1 MATRADGTVI
11 IDITANPKQAINGI
25 NNVEK
30 SVNGLA
36 SAAKKL
42 TGILVAAFAVDKIVQ
57 FGKEAIEL
65 GSDVAEVQ
73 NVVDVAFGDMSYM
86 VEDFADKAI
95 TSFGMSELAAK
106 RTASTYMAMAS
117 NMGVTQQQAAEM
129 AITLAGLT
137 GDVASFYN
145 ISQELADIKLRSVFT
160 GETETLKDLGIVM
173 TQANLEAYALANGIN
188 RSFQSMSQSE
198 QLILRYNYVLDQ
210 LSLASGDFVRTQ
222 DSWANQTR
230 ILSMQWQEFMSII
243 GQALIQVL
251 LPVVQ
256 TLNRIVSALIDIANA
271 FNAAVSAIFG
281 GATTQIQQTQAAVSG
296 VSSGID
302 EAVDNQNALT
312 DATKETNKEQKKS
325 LATFDE
331 INTLSS
337 GTSGSGSGSGGAG
350 AGSVGLST
358 FTPITSD
365 NIVESGAESKILDLI
380 DRIRDAFRPFEDSFN
395 SAFQNISAGLS
406 RLFSVFQKI
415 WNDIRSLGSPL
426 YDWFANEFTD
436 YLNQFITTVGV
447 IVGGL
452 LDSVAMVLSDLWNVL
467 LFPALQQFIMAILP
481 ALTEWAT
488 QFLITVELLFVE
500 VKALFDQIWQD
511 AFVPFLDLL
520 ADVWTGLWE
529 GWLNVWNEYG
539 EEIFSK
545 IREAISNT
553 FDTLQNIWETIAA
566 PIWQTFMDTL
576 DELWNEHFQPLWEN
590 MVEFAT
596 LLGELALTIYNNF
609 ILPIVNW
616 FVDTF
621 GPGISGAI
629 STVIEVL
636 GEFIWSAVD
645 VANGIVEAMN
655 GVLSFLIDV
664 FEGDWDSAWQRISD
678 GFKGIWN
685 GIVGALEGAI
695 NLIICGVN
703 WLISQLNKVSFSI
716 PDWVPAIG
724 GKSFG
729 FNIPKISEVSIP
741 RLAQGAVIPPNR
753 EFMAVLGDQT
763 RGNNIE
769 APEDLIRRIVRE
781 ESGGMTVELLQQIL
795 AAIQAG
801 QVIKVNETVLG
812 RTSAKAINKITRSSG
827 KSVLLY

>member
-1 MATRADGTVI
+1 MAAADGSII
-11 IDITANPKQAINGI
+11 IDVRANTQQATSALT
-25 NNVEK
+25 K
-30 SVNGLA
+30 LA
-36 SAAKKL
+36 KLAA
-42 TGILVAAFAVDKIVQ
+42 TAFAVDKIIDFSKQ
-57 FGKEAIEL
+57 AIQL

-73 NVVDVAFGDMSYM
+73 NVVDVAFGDMSSA
-86 VEDFADKAI
+86 VDEFAQNAI
-95 TSFGMSELAAK
+95 TNFGMSELAAK

-117 NMGVTQQQAAEM
+117 NMGLSQDQAAEM
-129 AITLAGLT
+129 SLTLTGLT

-145 ISQELADIKLRSVFT
+145 ISQELADIKLKSVFT

-173 TQANLEAYALANGIN
+173 TQANLEAYALSQGI
-188 RSFQSMSQSE
+188 SKSISEMSQAE
-198 QLILRYNYVLDQ
+198 LVTLRYNFVLDQ
-210 LSLASGDFVRTQ
+210 LSLASGDFIRTQ

-251 LPVVQ
+251 LPVIRV
-256 TLNRIVSALIDIANA
+256 LNQIVSSLIDIANA
-271 FNAAVSAIFG
+271 FNAAISAIFG
-281 GATTQIQQTQAAVSG
+281 GATTQIQQTQAAVG
-296 VSSGID
+296 DVSAGID

-312 DATKETNKEQKKS
+312 DATKETNKEQQKS

-337 GTSGSGSGSGGAG
+337 GTGGAGGSGGAG
-350 AGSVGLST
+350 AGGVGLSQ
-358 FTPITSD
+358 FTPITSE
-365 NIVESGAESKILDLI
+365 NIVESGAENKILDLI
-380 DRIRDAFRPFEDSFN
+380 ERLKNAFQPFEDSFN
-395 SAFQNISAGLS
+395 RAFANISAGAN
-406 RLFSVFQKI
+406 RLFGVFRDI

-426 YDWFANEFTD
+426 YDWFTNEFTTF
-436 YLNQFITTVGV
+436 LNQFILTVGT

-452 LDSVAMVLSDLWNVL
+452 LDSVAMVLSDLWNRL
-467 LFPALQQFIMAILP
+467 LFPALQQFITAILP
-481 ALTEWAT
+481 ALTEWST
-488 QFLITVELLFVE
+488 QFLMTVELLFVE

-520 ADVWTGLWE
+520 ADIWTGLWE

-590 MVEFAT
+590 IVEFVT

-621 GPGISGAI
+621 GPGIAGAV

-636 GEFIWSAVD
+636 GGFVGIAVD
-645 VANGIVEAMN
+645 VANGVLEALN
-655 GVLSFLIDV
+655 GVLNFLIGV
-664 FEGDWDSAWQRISD
+664 FSGDWERAWDGISQF
-678 GFKGIWN
+678 FKGVWN

-695 NLIICGVN
+695 NLIIRGVN

-741 RLAQGAVIPPNR
+741 RLAQGAVIPPNS
-753 EFMAVLGDQT
+753 EFLAVLGDQKQGT
-763 RGNNIE
+763 NIE
-769 APEDLIRRIVRE
+769 APLDTIKRALMEAMRE
-781 ESGGMTVELLQQIL
+781 AGGDNGGVQQINLVVDGRVL
-795 AAIQAG
+795 AQVVVPQINRMTQQAG
-801 QVIKVNETVLG
+801 KP
-812 RTSAKAINKITRSSG
+812 
-827 KSVLLY
+827 VLLV

>member
-1 MATRADGTVI
+1 MAAADGSII
-11 IDITANPKQAINGI
+11 IDVRANTQQATSALT
-25 NNVEK
+25 K
-30 SVNGLA
+30 LA
-36 SAAKKL
+36 KLAA
-42 TGILVAAFAVDKIVQ
+42 TAFAVDKIIDFSKQ
-57 FGKEAIEL
+57 AIQL

-73 NVVDVAFGDMSYM
+73 NVVDVAFGDMSSA
-86 VEDFADKAI
+86 VDEFAQNAI
-95 TSFGMSELAAK
+95 TNFGMSELAAK

-117 NMGVTQQQAAEM
+117 NMGLSKADAAEM
-129 AITLAGLT
+129 SLTLTGLT

-145 ISQELADIKLRSVFT
+145 ISQELADIKLKSVFT

-173 TQANLEAYALANGIN
+173 TQANLEAFALSQGITK
-188 RSFQSMSQSE
+188 SISAMSQAE
-198 QLILRYNYVLDQ
+198 LVTLRYNFVLDQ
-210 LSLASGDFVRTQ
+210 LSLASGDFIRTQ

-230 ILSMQWQEFMSII
+230 ILSMQWEQFMSII

-256 TLNRIVSALIDIANA
+256 VLNRIVAALIDMANA
-271 FNAAVSAIFG
+271 FNAAITAIFG
-281 GATTQIQQTQAAVSG
+281 GANTEITQTQDNVGG

-312 DATKETNKEQKKS
+312 DATKETNKEQQKS

-331 INTLSS
+331 INTLTS
-337 GTSGSGSGSGGAG
+337 GTGGAGGSGGAG
-350 AGSVGLST
+350 AGEVGLSQ
-358 FTPITSD
+358 FTPITSE
-365 NIVESGAESKILDLI
+365 NIVESGAENKILDLI
-380 DRIRDAFRPFEDSFN
+380 ERLKNAFQPFEDSFN
-395 SAFQNISAGLS
+395 RAFANISAGAN
-406 RLFSVFQKI
+406 RLFDVFRAI

-426 YDWFANEFTD
+426 YDWFTNEFTAF
-436 YLNQFITTVGV
+436 LNQFILTVGT

-452 LDSVAMVLSDLWNVL
+452 LDSVAMVLSDLWNHL
-467 LFPALQQFIMAILP
+467 LFPALQQFITAILP

-488 QFLITVELLFVE
+488 QFLMTVELLFVE

-520 ADVWTGLWE
+520 ADIWTGLWE

-545 IREAISNT
+545 ILEAISKT

-590 MVEFAT
+590 IVEFVT

-621 GPGISGAI
+621 GPGIAGAV

-636 GEFIWSAVD
+636 GGFVGIAVD
-645 VANGIVEAMN
+645 VANGVLEALN
-655 GVLSFLIDV
+655 GVLNFLIGV
-664 FEGDWDSAWQRISD
+664 FSGDWERAWDGISQV
-678 GFKGIWN
+678 FKGVWN

-695 NLIICGVN
+695 NLIIRGVN

-781 ESGGMTVELLQQIL
+781 ESGGMNTELLQQIL

>member
-11 IDITANPKQAINGI
+11 IDITADPKQAINGI
-25 NNVEK
+25 NNVKK

-86 VEDFADKAI
+86 VEDFADRAI

-251 LPVVQ
+251 LPVIRV
-256 TLNRIVSALIDIANA
+256 LNQIVSSLIDIANA
-271 FNAAVSAIFG
+271 FNVAISAIFG
-281 GATTQIQQTQAAVSG
+281 GATTQIQQTQSAVG
-296 VSSGID
+296 DVSSGID

-312 DATKETNKEQKKS
+312 DATKETNKEQQKS

-337 GTSGSGSGSGGAG
+337 GTGGAG
-350 AGSVGLST
+350 SSGSAGAGGVGLSQ
-358 FTPITSD
+358 FTPITSE
-365 NIVESGAESKILDLI
+365 NIVESGAENKILDLI
-380 DRIRDAFRPFEDSFN
+380 ERLKNAFQPFEDSFN
-395 SAFQNISAGLS
+395 RAFANISAGAN
-406 RLFSVFQKI
+406 RLFDVFRDI

-426 YDWFANEFTD
+426 YDWFTNEFTAF
-436 YLNQFITTVGV
+436 LNQFILTVGT

-452 LDSVAMVLSDLWNVL
+452 LDSVAMVLSDLWNRL
-467 LFPALQQFIMAILP
+467 LFPALQQFITAILP
-481 ALTEWAT
+481 ALTEWST
-488 QFLITVELLFVE
+488 QFLMTVELLFVE

-520 ADVWTGLWE
+520 ADIWTGLWE

-545 IREAISNT
+545 IREAISST

-590 MVEFAT
+590 IVEFAT

-621 GPGISGAI
+621 GPGIAGTV

-636 GEFIWSAVD
+636 GGFVGIAVD
-645 VANGIVEAMN
+645 VANGVLEALN
-655 GVLSFLIDV
+655 GVLNFLIGV
-664 FEGDWDSAWQRISD
+664 FSGDWERAWD
-678 GFKGIWN
+678 GIGQVFTGAWN

-695 NLIICGVN
+695 NLIIRGVN

-741 RLAQGAVIPPNR
+741 RLATGSVIPPNR
-753 EFMAVLGDQT
+753 EFLAVLGDNKQET
-763 RGNNIE
+763 EVVSPLSTMKQAMLE
-769 APEDLIRRIVRE
+769 AMR
-781 ESGGMTVELLQQIL
+781 ESGISGGTITVVVNLDGKEVARNSVKHINNMTR
-795 AAIQAG
+795 QAG
-801 QVIKVNETVLG
+801 
-812 RTSAKAINKITRSSG
+812 RP
-827 KSVLLY
+827 VLLI

>member
-11 IDITANPKQAINGI
+11 IDITADPKQAINGI

-129 AITLAGLT
+129 SITLAGLT

-210 LSLASGDFVRTQ
+210 LSLASGDFARTQ

-251 LPVVQ
+251 LPVIRV
-256 TLNRIVSALIDIANA
+256 LNQIVSSLIDIANA
-271 FNAAVSAIFG
+271 FNAAISAIFG
-281 GATTQIQQTQAAVSG
+281 GATTQIQQTQASVGDVSA
-296 VSSGID
+296 GID

-312 DATKETNKEQKKS
+312 DATKETNKEQQKS

-337 GTSGSGSGSGGAG
+337 GAGGGSGTGG
-350 AGSVGLST
+350 VGLSQ
-358 FTPITSD
+358 FTPITSE
-365 NIVESGAESKILDLI
+365 NIVESGAENKILDFIERLKN
-380 DRIRDAFRPFEDSFN
+380 AFQPFEDSFN
-395 SAFQNISAGLS
+395 RAFENISAGS
-406 RLFSVFQKI
+406 NRLFGVFRDI

-426 YDWFANEFTD
+426 YDWVTNEFTAFLD
-436 YLNQFITTVGV
+436 QFILTVGT

-452 LDSVAMVLSDLWNVL
+452 LDSVAMVLSDLWNHL
-467 LFPALQQFIMAILP
+467 LFPALQQFITAILP

-488 QFLITVELLFVE
+488 QFLMTVELLFVE

-520 ADVWTGLWE
+520 ADIWTGLWE

-566 PIWQTFMDTL
+566 PIWQTFMGTL

-590 MVEFAT
+590 MVEFVT

-621 GPGISGAI
+621 GPGIAGAV

-636 GEFIWSAVD
+636 GGFLGTAVD
-645 VANGIVEAMN
+645 VVN
-655 GVLSFLIDV
+655 GVLAALNGVLGFLVDV
-664 FEGDWDSAWQRISD
+664 FEGDWNSAWQRISN

-685 GIVGALEGAI
+685 GIVGTLEGAI

-781 ESGGMTVELLQQIL
+781 ESGGMTTELLQQIL

>member
-1 MATRADGTVI
+1 MATRADGSVI
-11 IDITANPKQAINGI
+11 IDITADPQQAINGI
-25 NNVEK
+25 NRVDK

-36 SAAKKL
+36 NTAKKL
-42 TGILVAAFAVDKIVQ
+42 AGIFAAAFAVDKIIQ
-57 FGKEAIEL
+57 FGKQAIEL

-73 NVVDVAFGDMSYM
+73 NVVDVAFGDMAYM
-86 VEDFADKAI
+86 VEDFADTAI

-230 ILSMQWQEFMSII
+230 ILSMRWQEFMSII

-251 LPVVQ
+251 LPVIRV
-256 TLNRIVSALIDIANA
+256 LNQIVSSLIDIANA
-271 FNAAVSAIFG
+271 FNAAISAIFG
-281 GATTQIQQTQAAVSG
+281 GATTQVQQTQAAVSG

-312 DATKETNKEQKKS
+312 DATKETNKEQQKS

-337 GTSGSGSGSGGAG
+337 GAGGAGGSGGAG
-350 AGSVGLST
+350 AGGVGLSQ
-358 FTPITSD
+358 FTPITSE
-365 NIVESGAESKILDLI
+365 NIVESGAENKILDLI
-380 DRIRDAFRPFEDSFN
+380 ERLKNAFQPFEDSFN
-395 SAFQNISAGLS
+395 RAFSNISAGAN
-406 RLFSVFQKI
+406 RLFDVFRDI

-426 YDWFANEFTD
+426 YDWFTNEFTAF
-436 YLNQFITTVGV
+436 LNQFILTVGT

-452 LDSVAMVLSDLWNVL
+452 LDSVAMVLSDLWNHL
-467 LFPALQQFIMAILP
+467 LFPALQQFITAILP

-488 QFLITVELLFVE
+488 QFLMTVELLFVE

-520 ADVWTGLWE
+520 EDIWTGLWE

-590 MVEFAT
+590 MVEFVT
-596 LLGELALTIYNNF
+596 LLGALALTIYNNF

-621 GPGISGAI
+621 GPVIAGAV

-636 GEFIWSAVD
+636 GGFVGTAVD
-645 VANGIVEAMN
+645 VANGVLEALN
-655 GVLSFLIDV
+655 GVLKFLIDV
-664 FEGDWDSAWQRISD
+664 FEGDWGSAWQRISD

-695 NLIICGVN
+695 NLIIRGVN

-781 ESGGMTVELLQQIL
+781 ESGGMTTELLQQIL

>member
-11 IDITANPKQAINGI
+11 IDITADPKQAIHGI
-25 NNVEK
+25 NSVEK
-30 SVNGLA
+30 SVNGLT

-42 TGILVAAFAVDKIVQ
+42 TGILAAAFAVDKIVQ

-86 VEDFADKAI
+86 VEDFADRAI

-251 LPVVQ
+251 LPVIRV
-256 TLNRIVSALIDIANA
+256 LNQIVSSLIDIANA
-271 FNAAVSAIFG
+271 FNAAISAIFG
-281 GATTQIQQTQAAVSG
+281 GATTQVQQTQAAVSG

-312 DATKETNKEQKKS
+312 DATKETNKEQQKS

-337 GTSGSGSGSGGAG
+337 GAGGAGGSGGAG
-350 AGSVGLST
+350 AGGIGLSQ
-358 FTPITSD
+358 FTPITSE
-365 NIVESGAESKILDLI
+365 NIVESGAENKILDLI
-380 DRIRDAFRPFEDSFN
+380 ERLKNAFQPFEDSFN
-395 SAFQNISAGLS
+395 RAFSNISAGAN
-406 RLFSVFQKI
+406 RLFDVFRDI

-426 YDWFANEFTD
+426 YDWFTNEFTAF
-436 YLNQFITTVGV
+436 LNQFILTVGT

-452 LDSVAMVLSDLWNVL
+452 LDSVAMVLSDLWNHL
-467 LFPALQQFIMAILP
+467 LFPALQQFITAILP

-488 QFLITVELLFVE
+488 QFLMTVELLFVE

-520 ADVWTGLWE
+520 ADIWTGLWE

-590 MVEFAT
+590 MVEFVT

-621 GPGISGAI
+621 GPGIAGAV

-636 GEFIWSAVD
+636 GGFLGTAVD
-645 VANGIVEAMN
+645 VANGVLEAIN
-655 GVLSFLIDV
+655 GVLKFLIDV

-685 GIVGALEGAI
+685 GIVGTLEGAV
-695 NLIICGVN
+695 NLIIRGIN
-703 WLISQLNKVSFSI
+703 WLISQLNKVSFSV

-781 ESGGMTVELLQQIL
+781 ESGGMTTELLQQIL

-812 RTSAKAINKITRSSG
+812 RTSAKAINKLTRSSG

>member
-11 IDITANPKQAINGI
+11 IDITADPKQAINGI

-251 LPVVQ
+251 LPVIRV
-256 TLNRIVSALIDIANA
+256 LNQIVSALIDIANA
-271 FNAAVSAIFG
+271 FNAAISAIFG
-281 GATTQIQQTQAAVSG
+281 GATTQIQQTQAAVGG
-296 VSSGID
+296 VSAGID

-312 DATKETNKEQKKS
+312 DATKETNKEQQKS

-337 GTSGSGSGSGGAG
+337 GAGGAGGSGGAG
-350 AGSVGLST
+350 AGGVGLSQ
-358 FTPITSD
+358 FTPITSE
-365 NIVESGAESKILDLI
+365 NIVESGAENKILDLI
-380 DRIRDAFRPFEDSFN
+380 ERLKNAFQPFEDSFN
-395 SAFQNISAGLS
+395 RAFANISTGAN
-406 RLFSVFQKI
+406 RLVDVFRDI

-426 YDWFANEFTD
+426 YDWFTNEFTAF
-436 YLNQFITTVGV
+436 LNQFILTVGT

-452 LDSVAMVLSDLWNVL
+452 LDSVAMVLSDLWNHL
-467 LFPALQQFIMAILP
+467 LFPALQQFITAILP

-488 QFLITVELLFVE
+488 QFLMTVELLFVE

-520 ADVWTGLWE
+520 ADIWTGLWE

-566 PIWQTFMDTL
+566 PIWKTFMDTL

-590 MVEFAT
+590 MVKFVT

-621 GPGISGAI
+621 GPGIAGAV

-636 GEFIWSAVD
+636 GGFLGTAVD
-645 VANGIVEAMN
+645 VANGVLEALN
-655 GVLSFLIDV
+655 GVLKFLIDV
-664 FEGDWDSAWQRISD
+664 FEGDWESAWESVSNV
-678 GFKGIWN
+678 FSGIWN
-685 GIVGALEGAI
+685 GIIGALESAV
-695 NLIICGVN
+695 NLIVDGINGLIGKINGLIGDGIISAGLEFLGV
-703 WLISQLNKVSFSI
+703 
-716 PDWVPAIG
+716 PG
-724 GKSFG
+724 GK
-729 FNIPKISEVSIP
+729 IPRLSRITLP
-741 RLAQGAVIPPNR
+741 RLAQGSVVPPNR
-753 EFMAVLGDQT
+753 EFLAVLGDNTQET
-763 RGNNIE
+763 EVVSPLSTMKQAFLEAMQEAGN
-769 APEDLIRRIVRE
+769 L
-781 ESGGMTVELLQQIL
+781 GGTQQINLVVDGRTL
-795 AAIQAG
+795 AKVIVPQINRMTDQAG
-801 QVIKVNETVLG
+801 
-812 RTSAKAINKITRSSG
+812 R
-827 KSVLLY
+827 SVLKF

>member
-11 IDITANPKQAINGI
+11 IDITADPKQAINGI

-129 AITLAGLT
+129 SITLAGLT

-251 LPVVQ
+251 LPVIRV
-256 TLNRIVSALIDIANA
+256 LNQIVSSLIDIANA
-271 FNAAVSAIFG
+271 FNAAISAIFG
-281 GATTQIQQTQAAVSG
+281 GATTQVQQTQAAVSG

-312 DATKETNKEQKKS
+312 DATKETNKEQQKS

-337 GTSGSGSGSGGAG
+337 GAGGAGGSGGAG
-350 AGSVGLST
+350 AGGVGLSQ
-358 FTPITSD
+358 FTPITSE
-365 NIVESGAESKILDLI
+365 NIIESGAENKILDLI
-380 DRIRDAFRPFEDSFN
+380 ERLKNAFQPFEDSFN
-395 SAFQNISAGLS
+395 RAFSNISAGAN
-406 RLFSVFQKI
+406 RLFDVFRDI

-426 YDWFANEFTD
+426 YDWFTNEFTAF
-436 YLNQFITTVGV
+436 LNQFILTVGT

-452 LDSVAMVLSDLWNVL
+452 LDSAAMVLSDLWNHL
-467 LFPALQQFIMAILP
+467 LFPALQQFITAILP

-488 QFLITVELLFVE
+488 QFLMTVELLFVE

-520 ADVWTGLWE
+520 ADIWTGLWE

-590 MVEFAT
+590 MVEFVT

-621 GPGISGAI
+621 GPGIAGAV

-636 GEFIWSAVD
+636 GGFLGTAVD
-645 VANGIVEAMN
+645 VANGVLEALN
-655 GVLSFLIDV
+655 GVLKFLIDV
-664 FEGDWDSAWQRISD
+664 FEGDWESAWESVSNV
-678 GFKGIWN
+678 FSGIWN
-685 GIVGALEGAI
+685 GIIGALESAV
-695 NLIICGVN
+695 NLIVDGINGLIGKINGLIGDGIISAGLEFLGV
-703 WLISQLNKVSFSI
+703 
-716 PDWVPAIG
+716 PG
-724 GKSFG
+724 GK
-729 FNIPKISEVSIP
+729 IPRLSRITLP
-741 RLAQGAVIPPNR
+741 RLAQGSVVPPNR
-753 EFMAVLGDQT
+753 EFLAVLGDNTQET
-763 RGNNIE
+763 EVVSPLSTMKQAFLEAMQEAGN
-769 APEDLIRRIVRE
+769 L
-781 ESGGMTVELLQQIL
+781 GGTQQINLVVDGRTL
-795 AAIQAG
+795 AKVIVHQINRMTDQAG
-801 QVIKVNETVLG
+801 
-812 RTSAKAINKITRSSG
+812 R
-827 KSVLLY
+827 SVLKF

>member
-11 IDITANPKQAINGI
+11 IDITADPKQAINGI

-30 SVNGLA
+30 SVNGLT

-42 TGILVAAFAVDKIVQ
+42 TGILAAAFAVDKIVQ
-57 FGKEAIEL
+57 FGKEAIGL

-86 VEDFADKAI
+86 VEDFADRAI

-251 LPVVQ
+251 LPVIRV
-256 TLNRIVSALIDIANA
+256 LNQIVSSLIDIANA
-271 FNAAVSAIFG
+271 FNAAISAIFG
-281 GATTQIQQTQAAVSG
+281 GATTQIQQTQSAVG
-296 VSSGID
+296 DVSTGID

-312 DATKETNKEQKKS
+312 DATKETNKEQQKS

-337 GTSGSGSGSGGAG
+337 GTGGAG
-350 AGSVGLST
+350 SSGSAGAGGVGLSQ
-358 FTPITSD
+358 FTPITSE
-365 NIVESGAESKILDLI
+365 NIVESGAENKILDLI
-380 DRIRDAFRPFEDSFN
+380 ERLKNAFQPFEDSFN
-395 SAFQNISAGLS
+395 RAFANISAGAN
-406 RLFSVFQKI
+406 RLFDVFRDI

-426 YDWFANEFTD
+426 YDWFTNEFTAF
-436 YLNQFITTVGV
+436 LNQFILTVGT

-452 LDSVAMVLSDLWNVL
+452 LDSVAMVLSDLWNRL
-467 LFPALQQFIMAILP
+467 LFPALQQFITAILP
-481 ALTEWAT
+481 ALTEWST
-488 QFLITVELLFVE
+488 QFLMTVELLFVE

-520 ADVWTGLWE
+520 ADIWTGLWE

-545 IREAISNT
+545 IREAISST

-590 MVEFAT
+590 IVEFAT

-621 GPGISGAI
+621 GPGIAGTV

-636 GEFIWSAVD
+636 GGFVGIAVD
-645 VANGIVEAMN
+645 VANGVLEALN
-655 GVLSFLIDV
+655 GVLNFLIGV
-664 FEGDWDSAWQRISD
+664 FSGDWERAWD
-678 GFKGIWN
+678 GIGQVFTGAWN

-695 NLIICGVN
+695 NLIIRGVN

-741 RLAQGAVIPPNR
+741 RLATGSVIPPNR
-753 EFMAVLGDQT
+753 EFLAVLGDNKKETEVVSPLSTMKQAVL
-763 RGNNIE
+763 E
-769 APEDLIRRIVRE
+769 AMR
-781 ESGGMTVELLQQIL
+781 ESGISDGTITVVVNLDGKEVARNSVKHINNMTR
-795 AAIQAG
+795 QAG
-801 QVIKVNETVLG
+801 
-812 RTSAKAINKITRSSG
+812 R
-827 KSVLLY
+827 SVLLI

>member
-11 IDITANPKQAINGI
+11 IDITADPKQAINGI

-145 ISQELADIKLRSVFT
+145 ISQDLADIKLRSVFT

-173 TQANLEAYALANGIN
+173 TQANLEAYALSNGIN

-251 LPVVQ
+251 LPVIRV
-256 TLNRIVSALIDIANA
+256 LNQIVSALIDIANA
-271 FNAAVSAIFG
+271 FNAAISSIFG
-281 GATTQIQQTQAAVSG
+281 GATTQIQQTQAAVGG
-296 VSSGID
+296 VSAGID

-312 DATKETNKEQKKS
+312 DATKETNKEQQKS

-337 GTSGSGSGSGGAG
+337 GAGGAGGSGGSG
-350 AGSVGLST
+350 AGGVGLSQ
-358 FTPITSD
+358 FTPITSE
-365 NIVESGAESKILDLI
+365 NIVESGAENKILDLI
-380 DRIRDAFRPFEDSFN
+380 ERLKNAFQPFENSFN
-395 SAFQNISAGLS
+395 RAFANISAGAN
-406 RLFSVFQKI
+406 RLFDVFRDI

-426 YDWFANEFTD
+426 YDWFTNEFTAF
-436 YLNQFITTVGV
+436 LNQFILTVGT

-452 LDSVAMVLSDLWNVL
+452 LDSVAMVLSDLWNHL
-467 LFPALQQFIMAILP
+467 LFPALQQFITAILP

-488 QFLITVELLFVE
+488 QFLMTVELLFVE

-520 ADVWTGLWE
+520 ADIWTGLWE

-590 MVEFAT
+590 MVEFVT

-621 GPGISGAI
+621 GPGIAGAV

-636 GEFIWSAVD
+636 GGFLGTAVD
-645 VANGIVEAMN
+645 VANGVLEAIN
-655 GVLSFLIDV
+655 GVLKFLIDV

-695 NLIICGVN
+695 NLIIRGVN
-703 WLISQLNKVSFSI
+703 WLISQLNKVSFSV

-781 ESGGMTVELLQQIL
+781 ESGGMNTELLQKIL
-795 AAIQAG
+795 AAIRAG
-801 QVIKVNETVLG
+801 HVIKVNEIILG
-812 RTSAKAINKITRSSG
+812 RTSAKAINKVTRSSG

>member
-11 IDITANPKQAINGI
+11 IDITADPKQAINGI
-25 NNVEK
+25 NN
-30 SVNGLA
+30 LA

-42 TGILVAAFAVDKIVQ
+42 TGILVAAFAVDKIIQ

-86 VEDFADKAI
+86 VEDFADRAI

-251 LPVVQ
+251 LPVIRV
-256 TLNRIVSALIDIANA
+256 LNQIVSSLIDIANA
-271 FNAAVSAIFG
+271 FNAAISAIFG
-281 GATTQIQQTQAAVSG
+281 GATTQVQQTQAAVG
-296 VSSGID
+296 DVSTGID

-312 DATKETNKEQKKS
+312 DATKETNKEQQKS

-331 INTLSS
+331 INTLSF
-337 GTSGSGSGSGGAG
+337 GSGGTGGSGGSG
-350 AGSVGLST
+350 AGGVGLSQ
-358 FTPITSD
+358 FTPITSE
-365 NIVESGAESKILDLI
+365 NIVESGAENKILDLI
-380 DRIRDAFRPFEDSFN
+380 ERLKNAFQPFEDSFN
-395 SAFQNISAGLS
+395 KAFANISAGAN
-406 RLFSVFQKI
+406 RLFVVFRDI

-426 YDWFANEFTD
+426 YDWFTNEFTAF
-436 YLNQFITTVGV
+436 LNQFILTVGT

-452 LDSVAMVLSDLWNVL
+452 LDSVAMVLSDLWNHL
-467 LFPALQQFIMAILP
+467 LFPALQQFITAILP

-488 QFLITVELLFVE
+488 QFLMTVELLFVE

-520 ADVWTGLWE
+520 ADIWTGLWE

-539 EEIFSK
+539 EEIFFK

-553 FDTLQNIWETIAA
+553 FDTLQNIWETIAE
-566 PIWQTFMDTL
+566 PIWQTFMETL

-590 MVEFAT
+590 IVEFVT

-621 GPGISGAI
+621 GPEIAGAV

-636 GEFIWSAVD
+636 GGFVGINVD
-645 VANGIVEAMN
+645 MKN
-655 GVLSFLIDV
+655 GVLEALNGVLNFLIGVFSGDWERAWDGISQV
-664 FEGDWDSAWQRISD
+664 FEGV
-678 GFKGIWN
+678 WN
-685 GIVGALEGAI
+685 GIVDTLEGKI
-695 NLIICGVN
+695 NLIIRGVN

-716 PDWVPAIG
+716 PDWVPAVG

-729 FNIPKISEVSIP
+729 FNIPQISELSLP

-781 ESGGMTVELLQQIL
+781 ESGGMNTELLQQIL

>member
-11 IDITANPKQAINGI
+11 IDITADPKQAINGI
-25 NNVEK
+25 NNVKK

-86 VEDFADKAI
+86 VEDFADRAI

-251 LPVVQ
+251 LPVIRV
-256 TLNRIVSALIDIANA
+256 LNQIVSSLIDIANA
-271 FNAAVSAIFG
+271 FNVAISALFG
-281 GATTQIQQTQAAVSG
+281 GATTQIQQTQSAVG
-296 VSSGID
+296 DVSSGID

-312 DATKETNKEQKKS
+312 DATKETNKEQQKS

-337 GTSGSGSGSGGAG
+337 GTGGAG
-350 AGSVGLST
+350 SSGSAGAGGVGLSQ
-358 FTPITSD
+358 FTPITSE
-365 NIVESGAESKILDLI
+365 NIVESGAENKILDLI
-380 DRIRDAFRPFEDSFN
+380 ERLKNAFQPFEDSFN
-395 SAFQNISAGLS
+395 RAFANISAGAN
-406 RLFSVFQKI
+406 RLFDVFRDI

-426 YDWFANEFTD
+426 YDWFTNEFTAF
-436 YLNQFITTVGV
+436 LNQFILTVGT

-452 LDSVAMVLSDLWNVL
+452 LDSVAMVLSDLWNRL
-467 LFPALQQFIMAILP
+467 LFPALQQFITAILP
-481 ALTEWAT
+481 ALTEWST
-488 QFLITVELLFVE
+488 QFLMTVELLFVE

-520 ADVWTGLWE
+520 ADIWTGLWE

-545 IREAISNT
+545 IREAISST

-590 MVEFAT
+590 IVEFAT

-621 GPGISGAI
+621 GPGIAGTV

-636 GEFIWSAVD
+636 GGFVGIAVD
-645 VANGIVEAMN
+645 VANGVLEALN
-655 GVLSFLIDV
+655 GVLNFLIGV
-664 FEGDWDSAWQRISD
+664 FSGDWERAWD
-678 GFKGIWN
+678 GIGQVFTGAWN

-695 NLIICGVN
+695 NLIIRGVN

-741 RLAQGAVIPPNR
+741 RLATGSVIPPNR
-753 EFMAVLGDQT
+753 EFLAVLGDNKKETEVVSPLSTMKQAVL
-763 RGNNIE
+763 E
-769 APEDLIRRIVRE
+769 AMR
-781 ESGGMTVELLQQIL
+781 ESGISDGTITVVVNLDGKEVARNSVKHINNMTR
-795 AAIQAG
+795 QAG
-801 QVIKVNETVLG
+801 
-812 RTSAKAINKITRSSG
+812 R
-827 KSVLLY
+827 SVLLI

>member
-11 IDITANPKQAINGI
+11 IDITADPKQAINGI

-42 TGILVAAFAVDKIVQ
+42 TGVLVAAFAVDKIVQ

-86 VEDFADKAI
+86 VEDFADRAI

-117 NMGVTQQQAAEM
+117 NMGVTQRQAAEM

-145 ISQELADIKLRSVFT
+145 ISQDLADIKLRSVFT

-251 LPVVQ
+251 LPVIRV
-256 TLNRIVSALIDIANA
+256 LNQIVSSLIDIANA
-271 FNAAVSAIFG
+271 FNAAISAIFG
-281 GATTQIQQTQAAVSG
+281 GATTQIQQTQAAVG
-296 VSSGID
+296 DVSAGID

-312 DATKETNKEQKKS
+312 DATKETNKEQQKS

-337 GTSGSGSGSGGAG
+337 GTGGAGGSGGAG
-350 AGSVGLST
+350 AGGVGLSQ
-358 FTPITSD
+358 FTPITSE
-365 NIVESGAESKILDLI
+365 NIVESGAENKILDLI
-380 DRIRDAFRPFEDSFN
+380 ERLKNAFQPFEDSFN
-395 SAFQNISAGLS
+395 RAFSNISAGAN
-406 RLFSVFQKI
+406 RLFDVFRDI

-426 YDWFANEFTD
+426 YDWFTNEFTAF
-436 YLNQFITTVGV
+436 LNQFILTIGT

-452 LDSVAMVLSDLWNVL
+452 LDSVAMVLSDLWNHL
-467 LFPALQQFIMAILP
+467 LFPALQQFITAILP
-481 ALTEWAT
+481 ALTEWST
-488 QFLITVELLFVE
+488 QFLMTVELLFVE

-520 ADVWTGLWE
+520 ADIWTGLWE

-576 DELWNEHFQPLWEN
+576 DDLWNEHFQPLWEN
-590 MVEFAT
+590 MVEFVT

-616 FVDTF
+616 FVNTF
-621 GPGISGAI
+621 GPGIAGAV

-636 GEFIWSAVD
+636 GGFLGTAVD
-645 VANGIVEAMN
+645 VANGVLEALN
-655 GVLSFLIDV
+655 GILKFLIDV
-664 FEGDWDSAWQRISD
+664 FEGDWESAWESVSNV
-678 GFKGIWN
+678 FSGIWN
-685 GIVGALEGAI
+685 GIIGALESAI
-695 NLIICGVN
+695 NLIIDGIN
-703 WLISQLNKVSFSI
+703 WVIRKINGLIGDGIISAGLEFLGI
-716 PDWVPAIG
+716 PG
-724 GKSFG
+724 GKIGLLS
-729 FNIPKISEVSIP
+729 PLTLP
-741 RLAQGAVIPPNR
+741 RLAEGAVIPPNR

-781 ESGGMTVELLQQIL
+781 ESGGMTTELLQQIL

>member
-11 IDITANPKQAINGI
+11 IDITADPKQAINGI

-42 TGILVAAFAVDKIVQ
+42 TGILVAAFAVDKIIQ

-86 VEDFADKAI
+86 VEDFADRAI

-251 LPVVQ
+251 LPVIRV
-256 TLNRIVSALIDIANA
+256 LNQIVSSLIDIANA
-271 FNAAVSAIFG
+271 FNAAISAIFG
-281 GATTQIQQTQAAVSG
+281 GATTQVQQTQAAVSG
-296 VSSGID
+296 VSSGIN

-312 DATKETNKEQKKS
+312 DATKETNKEQQKS

-331 INTLSS
+331 INTIS
-337 GTSGSGSGSGGAG
+337 SGSGGTGGSGGSG
-350 AGSVGLST
+350 AGGVGLSQ
-358 FTPITSD
+358 FTPITSE
-365 NIVESGAESKILDLI
+365 NIVESGAENKILDLI
-380 DRIRDAFRPFEDSFN
+380 ERLKNAFQPFEDSFN
-395 SAFQNISAGLS
+395 RAFSNISAGAN
-406 RLFSVFQKI
+406 RLFDVFRDI

-426 YDWFANEFTD
+426 YDWFKNEFTAF
-436 YLNQFITTVGV
+436 LNQFILTVGT

-452 LDSVAMVLSDLWNVL
+452 LDSVAMVLSDLWSHL
-467 LFPALQQFIMAILP
+467 LFPVLQQFITAILP
-481 ALTEWAT
+481 ALTEWRT
-488 QFLITVELLFVE
+488 QFLMTVELLFVE

-553 FDTLQNIWETIAA
+553 FDTLQNIWETIVA

-590 MVEFAT
+590 MVEFVT

-621 GPGISGAI
+621 GPGIAGAV

-636 GEFIWSAVD
+636 GGFVGIYVD
-645 VANGIVEAMN
+645 VANGVLEALN
-655 GVLSFLIDV
+655 GVLNFLIGV
-664 FEGDWDSAWQRISD
+664 FSGDWERAWD
-678 GFKGIWN
+678 GIGQVFTGVWN

-695 NLIICGVN
+695 NLIILGVN
-703 WLISQLNKVSFSI
+703 WLISQLNKVSFST

-729 FNIPKISEVSIP
+729 FNIPKISELSIP

-781 ESGGMTVELLQQIL
+781 ESGGMNTELLQQIL

>member
-11 IDITANPKQAINGI
+11 IDITADPKQAINGI

-42 TGILVAAFAVDKIVQ
+42 TGILAAAFAVDKIVQ

-173 TQANLEAYALANGIN
+173 TQANLEAYALANGID

-210 LSLASGDFVRTQ
+210 LALASGDFVRTQ

-251 LPVVQ
+251 LPVIRV
-256 TLNRIVSALIDIANA
+256 LNQIVSSLIDIANA
-271 FNAAVSAIFG
+271 FNAAISAIFG
-281 GATTQIQQTQAAVSG
+281 GATTQTQQTQAAVGG
-296 VSSGID
+296 VSAGID

-312 DATKETNKEQKKS
+312 DATKETNKEQQKS

-337 GTSGSGSGSGGAG
+337 GTGGAGGSGGAG
-350 AGSVGLST
+350 AGGVGLSQ
-358 FTPITSD
+358 FTPITSE
-365 NIVESGAESKILDLI
+365 NIVESGAENKILDLI
-380 DRIRDAFRPFEDSFN
+380 ERLKNAFQPFENSFN
-395 SAFQNISAGLS
+395 RAFANISAGAN
-406 RLFSVFQKI
+406 RLFDVFRDI
-415 WNDIRSLGSPL
+415 WNDISSLGSPL
-426 YDWFANEFTD
+426 YDWFTNEFTAF
-436 YLNQFITTVGV
+436 LNQFISTVGT

-452 LDSVAMVLSDLWNVL
+452 LDTVAMVLSDLWNHL
-467 LFPALQQFIMAILP
+467 LFPALQQFITAILP

-488 QFLITVELLFVE
+488 QFLMTVELLFVE
-500 VKALFDQIWQD
+500 VKALFNQIWQD

-520 ADVWTGLWE
+520 ADIWTGLWE

-545 IREAISNT
+545 IREAISST
-553 FDTLQNIWETIAA
+553 FDTLQNIWETRAA
-566 PIWQTFMDTL
+566 PIWKTFMDTL

-621 GPGISGAI
+621 GPGIAGTV

-636 GEFIWSAVD
+636 GGFVGIAVD
-645 VANGIVEAMN
+645 VANGVLEALN
-655 GVLSFLIDV
+655 GVLNFLIGV
-664 FEGDWDSAWQRISD
+664 FSGDWERAWD
-678 GFKGIWN
+678 GIGQVFTGVWN

-695 NLIICGVN
+695 NLIIRGVN

-781 ESGGMTVELLQQIL
+781 ESGGMTTELLQQIL

>member
-11 IDITANPKQAINGI
+11 IDITADPKQAINGI

-36 SAAKKL
+36 SATKKL

-145 ISQELADIKLRSVFT
+145 ISQELADIKLQSVFT

-251 LPVVQ
+251 LPVIRV
-256 TLNRIVSALIDIANA
+256 LNQIVSSLIDIANA
-271 FNAAVSAIFG
+271 FNAAISAIFG
-281 GATTQIQQTQAAVSG
+281 GATTQVQQTQAAVSG

-312 DATKETNKEQKKS
+312 DATKETNKEQQKS

-337 GTSGSGSGSGGAG
+337 GSGGAGGGGGAG
-350 AGSVGLST
+350 AGGIGLSQ
-358 FTPITSD
+358 FTPITSE
-365 NIVESGAESKILDLI
+365 NIVESGAENKILDLI
-380 DRIRDAFRPFEDSFN
+380 ERLKNAFQPFEDSFN
-395 SAFQNISAGLS
+395 RAFSNISAGAN
-406 RLFSVFQKI
+406 RLFDVFRDI

-426 YDWFANEFTD
+426 YDWFTNEFTAF
-436 YLNQFITTVGV
+436 LNQFILTVGT

-452 LDSVAMVLSDLWNVL
+452 LDSVAMVLSDLWNHL
-467 LFPALQQFIMAILP
+467 LFPALQQFITAILP

-488 QFLITVELLFVE
+488 QFLMTVELLFVE

-520 ADVWTGLWE
+520 ADIWTGLWE

-590 MVEFAT
+590 IVEFVT

-621 GPGISGAI
+621 GPGIAGAV

-636 GEFIWSAVD
+636 GGFAGIAVD
-645 VANGIVEAMN
+645 VANGVLEALN
-655 GVLSFLIDV
+655 GVLNFLIGV
-664 FEGDWDSAWQRISD
+664 FSGDWERAWDGISQV
-678 GFKGIWN
+678 FKGVWN

-695 NLIICGVN
+695 NLIIRGVN

-716 PDWVPAIG
+716 PSWVPAIG

-741 RLAQGAVIPPNR
+741 RLATGSVIPPNR
-753 EFMAVLGDQT
+753 EFLAVLGDNKQET
-763 RGNNIE
+763 EVVSPLSTMKQAMLE
-769 APEDLIRRIVRE
+769 AMR
-781 ESGGMTVELLQQIL
+781 ESGMTDGTITVVVNLDGKEVARNSVKHINNMTR
-795 AAIQAG
+795 QAG
-801 QVIKVNETVLG
+801 
-812 RTSAKAINKITRSSG
+812 R
-827 KSVLLY
+827 SVLLI

>member
-11 IDITANPKQAINGI
+11 IDITADPKQAIHGI
-25 NNVEK
+25 NSVEK
-30 SVNGLA
+30 SVNGLT

-42 TGILVAAFAVDKIVQ
+42 TGILAAAFAIDKIVQ

-86 VEDFADKAI
+86 VEDFADRAI

-251 LPVVQ
+251 LPVIRV
-256 TLNRIVSALIDIANA
+256 LNQIVSSLIDIANA
-271 FNAAVSAIFG
+271 FNAAISSIFG
-281 GATTQIQQTQAAVSG
+281 GATTQIQQTQAAVG
-296 VSSGID
+296 DVSTGID

-312 DATKETNKEQKKS
+312 DATKETNKEQQKS

-337 GTSGSGSGSGGAG
+337 GTGGAGGSGGAG
-350 AGSVGLST
+350 AGGVGLSQ
-358 FTPITSD
+358 FTPITSE
-365 NIVESGAESKILDLI
+365 NIVESGAENKILDLI
-380 DRIRDAFRPFEDSFN
+380 ERLKNAFQPFEDSFN
-395 SAFQNISAGLS
+395 RAFANISAGAN
-406 RLFSVFQKI
+406 RLFDVFRDI

-426 YDWFANEFTD
+426 YDWFTNEFTAF
-436 YLNQFITTVGV
+436 LNQFILTVGT

-452 LDSVAMVLSDLWNVL
+452 LDSVAMVLSDLWNHL
-467 LFPALQQFIMAILP
+467 LFPALQQFITAILP
-481 ALTEWAT
+481 AITEWAT
-488 QFLITVELLFVE
+488 QFLMTVELLFVE

-520 ADVWTGLWE
+520 ADIWTGLWE

-590 MVEFAT
+590 MVEFVT

-609 ILPIVNW
+609 ILPVVNW

-621 GPGISGAI
+621 GPGIAGAI
-629 STVIEVL
+629 STVVEVL
-636 GEFIWSAVD
+636 GGFLGTAVD
-645 VANGIVEAMN
+645 VANGVLEAIN
-655 GVLSFLIDV
+655 GVLKFLIDV

-685 GIVGALEGAI
+685 GIVGTLEGAV
-695 NLIICGVN
+695 NLIIRGIN
-703 WLISQLNKVSFSI
+703 WLISQLNKVSFSV

-781 ESGGMTVELLQQIL
+781 ESGGMTTELLQQIL

>member
-1 MATRADGTVI
+1 MAAADGSII
-11 IDITANPKQAINGI
+11 IDVRANTKQATSALT
-25 NNVEK
+25 K
-30 SVNGLA
+30 LA
-36 SAAKKL
+36 KLAA
-42 TGILVAAFAVDKIVQ
+42 TAFAVDKIIDFSKQ
-57 FGKEAIEL
+57 AIQL

-73 NVVDVAFGDMSYM
+73 NVVDVAFGDMSSA
-86 VEDFADKAI
+86 VDEFAQNAI
-95 TSFGMSELAAK
+95 TNFGMSELAAK

-117 NMGVTQQQAAEM
+117 NMGLSQAEAAEM
-129 AITLAGLT
+129 SLTLTGLT

-145 ISQELADIKLRSVFT
+145 ISQELADIKLKSVFT

-173 TQANLEAYALANGIN
+173 TQANLEAYALSQGI
-188 RSFQSMSQSE
+188 SKSISEMSQAE
-198 QLILRYNYVLDQ
+198 LVTLRYNFVLDQ

-251 LPVVQ
+251 LPVIRV
-256 TLNRIVSALIDIANA
+256 LNQIVSSLIDIANA
-271 FNAAVSAIFG
+271 FNAAISAIFG
-281 GATTQIQQTQAAVSG
+281 GATTQTQQTQSAVG
-296 VSSGID
+296 DVSAGID

-312 DATKETNKEQKKS
+312 DATKETNKEQQKS

-337 GTSGSGSGSGGAG
+337 GAGGGSGTVG
-350 AGSVGLST
+350 VGLSQ
-358 FTPITSD
+358 FTPITPE
-365 NIVESGAESKILDLI
+365 NIVESGAENKILDLI
-380 DRIRDAFRPFEDSFN
+380 ERLKNAFQPFEDSFN
-395 SAFQNISAGLS
+395 RAFSTISAGAN
-406 RLFSVFQKI
+406 RLFDVFRDI

-426 YDWFANEFTD
+426 YDWFTNEFTAF
-436 YLNQFITTVGV
+436 LNQFILTVGT

-452 LDSVAMVLSDLWNVL
+452 LDSVAMVLSDLWNRL
-467 LFPALQQFIMAILP
+467 LSPALQQFITAILP
-481 ALTEWAT
+481 ALTEWST
-488 QFLITVELLFVE
+488 QFLMTVELLFVE
-500 VKALFDQIWQD
+500 VKSLFNQIWKD

-520 ADVWTGLWE
+520 ADIWTGLWE

-590 MVEFAT
+590 MVEFVT
-596 LLGELALTIYNNF
+596 LLGDLALTIYNNF

-621 GPGISGAI
+621 GPGIAGAV

-636 GEFIWSAVD
+636 GGFVGTAVD
-645 VANGIVEAMN
+645 VANGVLEAIN
-655 GVLSFLIDV
+655 GVLNFLINV
-664 FEGDWDSAWQRISD
+664 FEGNWNAAWGRISD

-685 GIVGALEGAI
+685 GIVGTLEGAI

-781 ESGGMTVELLQQIL
+781 ESGGMTTELLQQIL

>member
-1 MATRADGTVI
+1 MATRADGSVI
-11 IDITANPKQAINGI
+11 IDITADPQQAINGI
-25 NNVEK
+25 NRVDK

-36 SAAKKL
+36 NTAKKL
-42 TGILVAAFAVDKIVQ
+42 AGIFAAAFAVDKIIQ
-57 FGKEAIEL
+57 FGKQAIEL

-251 LPVVQ
+251 LPVIRV
-256 TLNRIVSALIDIANA
+256 LNQIVSALIDIANA
-271 FNAAVSAIFG
+271 FNAAISSIFG
-281 GATTQIQQTQAAVSG
+281 GATTQIQQTQATVGG
-296 VSSGID
+296 VSAGID
-302 EAVDNQNALT
+302 EAVDNQNDLT
-312 DATKETNKEQKKS
+312 DATKKTNKEQQKS

-337 GTSGSGSGSGGAG
+337 GAGGAGGSGGAG
-350 AGSVGLST
+350 AGGVGLSQ
-358 FTPITSD
+358 FTPITSE
-365 NIVESGAESKILDLI
+365 NIIESGAENKILDLI
-380 DRIRDAFRPFEDSFN
+380 ERLKNAFQPFEDSFN
-395 SAFQNISAGLS
+395 RAFANISAGAN
-406 RLFSVFQKI
+406 RLVDVFRNI

-426 YDWFANEFTD
+426 YDWFTNEFTAF
-436 YLNQFITTVGV
+436 LNQFILTVGT

-452 LDSVAMVLSDLWNVL
+452 LDSVAMVLSDLWNHL
-467 LFPALQQFIMAILP
+467 LFPALQQFITAILP

-488 QFLITVELLFVE
+488 QFLMTVELLFVE

-520 ADVWTGLWE
+520 ADIWTGLWE

-566 PIWQTFMDTL
+566 PIWQTFMETL
-576 DELWNEHFQPLWEN
+576 DELWNEHFQPLIEN
-590 MVEFAT
+590 LMEFGA
-596 LLGELALTIYNNF
+596 LLTELALTIYNNF

-753 EFMAVLGDQT
+753 EFMAILGDQT

-781 ESGGMTVELLQQIL
+781 ESGGMTTELLQQIL

>member
-1 MATRADGTVI
+1 MAAADGSII
-11 IDITANPKQAINGI
+11 IDVRANTRQA
-25 NNVEK
+25 K
-30 SVNGLA
+30 SALTKLA
-36 SAAKKL
+36 KLAA
-42 TGILVAAFAVDKIVQ
+42 TAFAVDKIIDFSKQ
-57 FGKEAIEL
+57 AIQL

-73 NVVDVAFGDMSYM
+73 NVVDVAFGDMSSA
-86 VEDFADKAI
+86 VDEFAQNAI
-95 TSFGMSELAAK
+95 TNFGMSELAAK

-117 NMGVTQQQAAEM
+117 NMGLSQDQAAEM
-129 AITLAGLT
+129 SLTLTGLT

-145 ISQELADIKLRSVFT
+145 ISQELADIKLKSVFT

-173 TQANLEAYALANGIN
+173 TQANLEAYALSQGI
-188 RSFQSMSQSE
+188 SKSISEMSQAE
-198 QLILRYNYVLDQ
+198 LVTLRYNFVLDQ
-210 LSLASGDFVRTQ
+210 LSLASGDFIRTQ

-230 ILSMQWQEFMSII
+230 ILSMQWEEFMSII

-251 LPVVQ
+251 LPVIRV
-256 TLNRIVSALIDIANA
+256 LNQIVSSLIDIANA
-271 FNAAVSAIFG
+271 FNAAISAIFG
-281 GATTQIQQTQAAVSG
+281 GATTQVQQTQAAVSG

-312 DATKETNKEQKKS
+312 DATKETNKEQQKS

-337 GTSGSGSGSGGAG
+337 GSGGTGGSGGSG
-350 AGSVGLST
+350 AGGVGLSQ
-358 FTPITSD
+358 FTPITSE
-365 NIVESGAESKILDLI
+365 NIVESGAENKILDLI
-380 DRIRDAFRPFEDSFN
+380 ERLKNAFQPFEDSFN
-395 SAFQNISAGLS
+395 RAFSNISAGAN
-406 RLFSVFQKI
+406 RLFDVFRDI

-426 YDWFANEFTD
+426 YDWFKNEFTAF
-436 YLNQFITTVGV
+436 LNQFILTVGT

-452 LDSVAMVLSDLWNVL
+452 LDSVAMVLSDLWSHL
-467 LFPALQQFIMAILP
+467 LFPVLQQFITAILP
-481 ALTEWAT
+481 ALTEWRT
-488 QFLITVELLFVE
+488 QFLMTVELLFVE

-520 ADVWTGLWE
+520 ADIWTGLWE

-545 IREAISNT
+545 IQEAISNT

-590 MVEFAT
+590 IVEFVT

-621 GPGISGAI
+621 GPVIAGAV

-636 GEFIWSAVD
+636 GGFVGIAVD
-645 VANGIVEAMN
+645 LAN
-655 GVLSFLIDV
+655 GVLEALNGVLNFLIGV
-664 FEGDWDSAWQRISD
+664 FSGDWERAWD
-678 GFKGIWN
+678 GICQFFTGIWN

-695 NLIICGVN
+695 NLIISGVN

-753 EFMAVLGDQT
+753 EFLAVLGDQKSET
-763 RGNNIE
+763 NVE
-769 APEDLIRRIVRE
+769 APLSTIEQALENVLNRTGFNQNSQVEAVIEVDGRQFGRLVYKYGNDSGRII
-781 ESGGMTVELLQQIL
+781 GGSLVVT
-795 AAIQAG
+795 
-801 QVIKVNETVLG
+801 
-812 RTSAKAINKITRSSG
+812 
-827 KSVLLY
+827 

>member
-11 IDITANPKQAINGI
+11 IDITADPKKAINGI

-73 NVVDVAFGDMSYM
+73 NVVDVAFGDMAYM

-251 LPVVQ
+251 LPVIRV
-256 TLNRIVSALIDIANA
+256 LNQIVSSLIDIANA
-271 FNAAVSAIFG
+271 FNAAISAIFG
-281 GATTQIQQTQAAVSG
+281 GATTQIQQTQASVGDVSA
-296 VSSGID
+296 GID

-312 DATKETNKEQKKS
+312 DATKETNKEQQKS

-337 GTSGSGSGSGGAG
+337 GAGGAGGSGGAG
-350 AGSVGLST
+350 AGGVGLSQ
-358 FTPITSD
+358 FTPITSE
-365 NIVESGAESKILDLI
+365 NIVESGAENKILDLI
-380 DRIRDAFRPFEDSFN
+380 ERLKNAFQPFEDSFN
-395 SAFQNISAGLS
+395 RAFSNISAGAN
-406 RLFSVFQKI
+406 RLFDVFRDI

-426 YDWFANEFTD
+426 YDWFTNEFTAF
-436 YLNQFITTVGV
+436 LNQFILTVGT

-452 LDSVAMVLSDLWNVL
+452 LDSVAMVLSDLWNHL
-467 LFPALQQFIMAILP
+467 LFPALQQFITAILP

-488 QFLITVELLFVE
+488 QFLMTVELLFVE

-520 ADVWTGLWE
+520 ADIWTGLWE

-590 MVEFAT
+590 MVEFVT

-621 GPGISGAI
+621 GPGIAGAV

-636 GEFIWSAVD
+636 GGFLGTAVD
-645 VANGIVEAMN
+645 VANGVLEAIN
-655 GVLSFLIDV
+655 GVLKFLIDV

-685 GIVGALEGAI
+685 GIVGTLEGAI
-695 NLIICGVN
+695 NLIIRGVN

-716 PDWVPAIG
+716 PDWVPAVG

-781 ESGGMTVELLQQIL
+781 ESGGMTTELLQQIL

>member
-11 IDITANPKQAINGI
+11 IDITADPKQAINGI

-117 NMGVTQQQAAEM
+117 NMGITQQQAAEM

-251 LPVVQ
+251 LPVIRV
-256 TLNRIVSALIDIANA
+256 LNQIVSSLIDIANA
-271 FNAAVSAIFG
+271 FNAAISAIFG
-281 GATTQIQQTQAAVSG
+281 GATTQIQQTQAAVG
-296 VSSGID
+296 DVSTGID

-312 DATKETNKEQKKS
+312 DATKETNKEQQKS

-337 GTSGSGSGSGGAG
+337 GTGGAGGSGGAG
-350 AGSVGLST
+350 AGGVGLSQ
-358 FTPITSD
+358 FTPITSE
-365 NIVESGAESKILDLI
+365 NIVESGAENKILDLI
-380 DRIRDAFRPFEDSFN
+380 ERLKNAFQPFEDSFN
-395 SAFQNISAGLS
+395 RAFSNISAGAN
-406 RLFSVFQKI
+406 RLFDVFRDI

-426 YDWFANEFTD
+426 YDWFTNEFTAF
-436 YLNQFITTVGV
+436 LNQFILTVGT

-452 LDSVAMVLSDLWNVL
+452 LDSVAMVLSDLWNHL
-467 LFPALQQFIMAILP
+467 LFPALQQFITAILP

-488 QFLITVELLFVE
+488 QFLMTVELLFVE

-520 ADVWTGLWE
+520 ADIWTGLWE

-590 MVEFAT
+590 MVEFVT

-621 GPGISGAI
+621 GPGIAGAV

-636 GEFIWSAVD
+636 GGFLGAAVD
-645 VANGIVEAMN
+645 VANGVLEALN
-655 GVLSFLIDV
+655 GVLKFLIDV
-664 FEGDWDSAWQRISD
+664 FEGDWESAWESVSNV
-678 GFKGIWN
+678 FSGIWN
-685 GIVGALEGAI
+685 GIIGALESAV
-695 NLIICGVN
+695 NLIVDGINGLIGKINGLIGDGIISAGLEFLGV
-703 WLISQLNKVSFSI
+703 
-716 PDWVPAIG
+716 PG
-724 GKSFG
+724 GK
-729 FNIPKISEVSIP
+729 IPRLSRITLP
-741 RLAQGAVIPPNR
+741 RLAQGSVVPPNR
-753 EFMAVLGDQT
+753 EFLAVLGDNTQET
-763 RGNNIE
+763 EVVSPLSTMKQAFLEAMQEAGN
-769 APEDLIRRIVRE
+769 L
-781 ESGGMTVELLQQIL
+781 GGTQQINLVVDGRTL
-795 AAIQAG
+795 AKVIVPQINRMTDQAG
-801 QVIKVNETVLG
+801 
-812 RTSAKAINKITRSSG
+812 R
-827 KSVLLY
+827 SVLKF

>member
-11 IDITANPKQAINGI
+11 IDITADPKQAIHGI
-25 NNVEK
+25 NSVEK
-30 SVNGLA
+30 SVNGLT

-42 TGILVAAFAVDKIVQ
+42 TGILAAAFAIDKIVQ

-86 VEDFADKAI
+86 VEDFADRAI

-117 NMGVTQQQAAEM
+117 NMGVTQQQAAKM

-251 LPVVQ
+251 LPVIRV
-256 TLNRIVSALIDIANA
+256 LNQIVSSLIDIANA
-271 FNAAVSAIFG
+271 FNAAISAIFG
-281 GATTQIQQTQAAVSG
+281 GATTQVQQTQAEVSG

-312 DATKETNKEQKKS
+312 DATKETNKEQQKS

-337 GTSGSGSGSGGAG
+337 GAGGAGGSGGSG
-350 AGSVGLST
+350 AGGVGLSQ
-358 FTPITSD
+358 FTPITSE
-365 NIVESGAESKILDLI
+365 NIVESGAENKILDLI
-380 DRIRDAFRPFEDSFN
+380 ERLKNAFQPFEDSFN
-395 SAFQNISAGLS
+395 RVFANISAGAN
-406 RLFSVFQKI
+406 RLFDVFQDI

-426 YDWFANEFTD
+426 YDWFTNEFTAF
-436 YLNQFITTVGV
+436 LNQFILTVGT

-452 LDSVAMVLSDLWNVL
+452 LDSVAMVLSDLWNHL
-467 LFPALQQFIMAILP
+467 LFPALQQFITAILP

-488 QFLITVELLFVE
+488 QFLMTVELLFVE

-520 ADVWTGLWE
+520 ADIWTGLWE

-590 MVEFAT
+590 MVEFVT

-609 ILPIVNW
+609 ILPVVNW

-621 GPGISGAI
+621 GPGIAGAI
-629 STVIEVL
+629 STVVEVL
-636 GEFIWSAVD
+636 GGFLGTAVD
-645 VANGIVEAMN
+645 VANGVLEAIN
-655 GVLSFLIDV
+655 GVLKFLIDV

-685 GIVGALEGAI
+685 GIVGTLEGAV
-695 NLIICGVN
+695 NLIIRGVN
-703 WLISQLNKVSFSI
+703 WLISQLNKVSFST

-781 ESGGMTVELLQQIL
+781 ESGDMTTELLQQIL

-812 RTSAKAINKITRSSG
+812 RTSAKAINKVTRSSG
-827 KSVLLY
+827 KSILLY

>member
-11 IDITANPKQAINGI
+11 IDITADPKQAIHGI
-25 NNVEK
+25 NSVEK
-30 SVNGLA
+30 SVNGLT

-42 TGILVAAFAVDKIVQ
+42 TGILAAAFAIDKIVQ

-86 VEDFADKAI
+86 VEDFADRAI

-251 LPVVQ
+251 LPVIRV
-256 TLNRIVSALIDIANA
+256 LNQIVSSLIDIANA
-271 FNAAVSAIFG
+271 FNAAISSIFG
-281 GATTQIQQTQAAVSG
+281 GATTQIQQTQAAVG
-296 VSSGID
+296 DVSTGID

-312 DATKETNKEQKKS
+312 DATKETNKEQQKS

-337 GTSGSGSGSGGAG
+337 GTGGAGGSGGAG
-350 AGSVGLST
+350 AGGVGLSQ
-358 FTPITSD
+358 FTPITSE
-365 NIVESGAESKILDLI
+365 NIVESGAENKILDLI
-380 DRIRDAFRPFEDSFN
+380 ERLKNAFQPFENSFN
-395 SAFQNISAGLS
+395 RAFANISAGAN
-406 RLFSVFQKI
+406 RLFDVFRDI
-415 WNDIRSLGSPL
+415 WNDIRSLGPPL
-426 YDWFANEFTD
+426 YDWFTNEFTAF
-436 YLNQFITTVGV
+436 LNQFILTVGT

-452 LDSVAMVLSDLWNVL
+452 LDSVAMVLSDLWNHL
-467 LFPALQQFIMAILP
+467 LFPALQQFITAILP

-488 QFLITVELLFVE
+488 QFLMTVELLFVE

-520 ADVWTGLWE
+520 ADIWTGLWE

-590 MVEFAT
+590 MVEFVT

-621 GPGISGAI
+621 GPGIAGAV

-636 GEFIWSAVD
+636 GGFLGTAVD
-645 VANGIVEAMN
+645 VANWVLEALN
-655 GVLSFLIDV
+655 GVLKFLIDV

-685 GIVGALEGAI
+685 GIVGTLEGAV
-695 NLIICGVN
+695 NLIIRGIN
-703 WLISQLNKVSFSI
+703 WLISQLNKVSFSV

-781 ESGGMTVELLQQIL
+781 ESGGMTTELLQQIL

>member
-11 IDITANPKQAINGI
+11 IDITADPKQAINGI

-129 AITLAGLT
+129 AIALAGLT

-251 LPVVQ
+251 LPVIRV
-256 TLNRIVSALIDIANA
+256 LNQIVSALIDIANA
-271 FNAAVSAIFG
+271 FNAAISSIFG

-302 EAVDNQNALT
+302 EAVENQNALT
-312 DATKETNKEQKKS
+312 DATKETNKEQQKS

-337 GTSGSGSGSGGAG
+337 GAGGAGGSGGAG
-350 AGSVGLST
+350 AGGVGLSQ
-358 FTPITSD
+358 FTPITSE
-365 NIVESGAESKILDLI
+365 NIVESGAENKILDLI
-380 DRIRDAFRPFEDSFN
+380 ERLKNAFQPFEDSFN
-395 SAFQNISAGLS
+395 RAFSNISAGAN
-406 RLFSVFQKI
+406 RLFDVFRDI

-426 YDWFANEFTD
+426 YDWFTNEFTAF
-436 YLNQFITTVGV
+436 LNQFILTVGT

-452 LDSVAMVLSDLWNVL
+452 LDSVAMVLSDLWNHL
-467 LFPALQQFIMAILP
+467 LFPALQQFITAILP

-488 QFLITVELLFVE
+488 QFLMTVELLFVE

-520 ADVWTGLWE
+520 ADIWTGLWE

-590 MVEFAT
+590 MVEFVT

-621 GPGISGAI
+621 GPGIAGAV

-636 GEFIWSAVD
+636 GGFLGAAVD
-645 VANGIVEAMN
+645 VANGVLEALN
-655 GVLSFLIDV
+655 GVLKFLIDV
-664 FEGDWDSAWQRISD
+664 FEGDWESAWESVSNV
-678 GFKGIWN
+678 FSGIWN
-685 GIVGALEGAI
+685 GIIGALESAV
-695 NLIICGVN
+695 NLIVDGINGLIGKINGLIGDGIISAGLEFLGV
-703 WLISQLNKVSFSI
+703 
-716 PDWVPAIG
+716 PG
-724 GKSFG
+724 GK
-729 FNIPKISEVSIP
+729 IPRLSRITLP
-741 RLAQGAVIPPNR
+741 RLAQGSVVPPNR
-753 EFMAVLGDQT
+753 EFLAVLGDNTQET
-763 RGNNIE
+763 EVVSPLSTMKQAFLEAMQEAGN
-769 APEDLIRRIVRE
+769 L
-781 ESGGMTVELLQQIL
+781 GGTQQINLVVDGRTL
-795 AAIQAG
+795 AKVIVPQINRMTDQAG
-801 QVIKVNETVLG
+801 
-812 RTSAKAINKITRSSG
+812 R
-827 KSVLLY
+827 SVLKF

>member
-11 IDITANPKQAINGI
+11 IDITADPKQAINGI
-25 NNVEK
+25 NSVEK

-117 NMGVTQQQAAEM
+117 NMGVTQRQAAEM

-251 LPVVQ
+251 LPVIRV
-256 TLNRIVSALIDIANA
+256 LNQIVSSLIDIANA
-271 FNAAVSAIFG
+271 FNAAISAIFG
-281 GATTQIQQTQAAVSG
+281 GATTQVQQTQAEVSG

-312 DATKETNKEQKKS
+312 DATKETNKEQQKS

-337 GTSGSGSGSGGAG
+337 GAGGAGGSGGSG
-350 AGSVGLST
+350 AGGVGLSQ
-358 FTPITSD
+358 FTPITSE
-365 NIVESGAESKILDLI
+365 NIVESGAENKILDLI
-380 DRIRDAFRPFEDSFN
+380 ERLKNAFQPFEDSFN
-395 SAFQNISAGLS
+395 RVFANISAGAN
-406 RLFSVFQKI
+406 RLFDVFQDI

-426 YDWFANEFTD
+426 YDWFTNEFTAF
-436 YLNQFITTVGV
+436 LNQFILTVGT

-452 LDSVAMVLSDLWNVL
+452 LDSVAMVLSDLWNHL
-467 LFPALQQFIMAILP
+467 LFPALQQFITAILP

-488 QFLITVELLFVE
+488 QFLMTVELLFVE

-520 ADVWTGLWE
+520 ADIWTGLWE

-553 FDTLQNIWETIAA
+553 FDTLQNIWETIVA

-609 ILPIVNW
+609 ILPVVNW

-621 GPGISGAI
+621 GPGISEAI
-629 STVIEVL
+629 SFVIEVL
-636 GEFIWSAVD
+636 GGFLGTAAD
-645 VANGIVEAMN
+645 VANVVLEAIN
-655 GVLSFLIDV
+655 GVLKFLIDV

-695 NLIICGVN
+695 NLIISGVN

-729 FNIPKISEVSIP
+729 FNIPKISEVAIP

-781 ESGGMTVELLQQIL
+781 ESGGMTTELLQQIL
-795 AAIQAG
+795 AAIRAG
-801 QVIKVNETVLG
+801 HVIKVNEIILG
-812 RTSAKAINKITRSSG
+812 RTSAKAINKVTRSSG